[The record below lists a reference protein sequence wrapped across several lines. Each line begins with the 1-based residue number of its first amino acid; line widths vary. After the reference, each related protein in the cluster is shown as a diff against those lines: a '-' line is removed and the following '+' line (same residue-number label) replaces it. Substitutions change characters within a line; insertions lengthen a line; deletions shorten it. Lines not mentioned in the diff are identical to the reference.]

1 MTDRLNPHILS
12 TKRSDDIYFFQAVV
26 HIDLSQSVSDDVD
39 KDGASLDVQVCS
51 QGPNDEC
58 VNGKIFFILAQ
69 RFMLASVSVE

>member
-51 QGPNDEC
+51 Q
-58 VNGKIFFILAQ
+58 
-69 RFMLASVSVE
+69 